1 MVDMQLYG
9 DSLLYRDYT
18 EQEQKKTEKE
28 LRHKLET
35 MRELSQ
41 IRFLSWTKLN
51 SSPDYNLDIVYALSL
66 E

>member
-1 MVDMQLYG
+1 MVDLQLYG
-9 DSLLYRDYT
+9 GSLLYRDYT

-28 LRHKLET
+28 LRNKLET

-51 SSPDYNLDIVYALSL
+51 SSPD
-66 E
+66 

>member
-1 MVDMQLYG
+1 MVDMQLYRG
-9 DSLLYRDYT
+9 SLLYRDYT